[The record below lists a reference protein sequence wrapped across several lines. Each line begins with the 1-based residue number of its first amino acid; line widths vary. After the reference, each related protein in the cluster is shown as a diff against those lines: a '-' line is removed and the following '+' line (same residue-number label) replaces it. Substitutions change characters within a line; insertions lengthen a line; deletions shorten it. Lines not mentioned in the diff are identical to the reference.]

1 MAKRSLSYDA
11 PTTRPAR
18 TPTRKRV
25 TRRTKEDDEDQE
37 PVTVRESARS
47 VATLTPGALS
57 DLSNL
62 SLEAPTTGWYGY
74 DGLST
79 SQGFLEARR
88 RQ

>member
-25 TRRTKEDDEDQE
+25 MRRTKEEDDQE

-62 SLEAPTTGWYGY
+62 SLEAPTTGTWV
-74 DGLST
+74 L
-79 SQGFLEARR
+79 RI
-88 RQ
+88 

>member
-25 TRRTKEDDEDQE
+25 TRRTKEEDEDQE
-37 PVTVRESARS
+37 PVDVRESARS
-47 VATLTPGALS
+47 VAILTPGSALS

-62 SLEAPTTGWYGY
+62 SIDAPTTGAWV
-74 DGLST
+74 
-79 SQGFLEARR
+79 
-88 RQ
+88 